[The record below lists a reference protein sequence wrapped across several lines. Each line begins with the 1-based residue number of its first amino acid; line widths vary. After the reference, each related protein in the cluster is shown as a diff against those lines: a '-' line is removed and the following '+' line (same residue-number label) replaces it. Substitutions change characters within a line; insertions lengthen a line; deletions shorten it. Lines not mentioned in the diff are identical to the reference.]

1 MITLSSYT
9 NYFISILVN
18 YILIGNVRQV
28 NCLKIKSISCLKER
42 TANYGRKKTQINLCI
57 EHFNV
62 EVEMKTAEETIR
74 EENHEG
80 IIDSVIEELNLDDW
94 TGDLVAAPRRVL
106 REYESWMKERIDDEI
121 DQKNSTTNKGTYRQ
135 IFLTEQLFHHFLKK
149 WLPWS
154 RHYC

>member
-1 MITLSSYT
+1 MD
-9 NYFISILVN
+9 
-18 YILIGNVRQV
+18 
-28 NCLKIKSISCLKER
+28 
-42 TANYGRKKTQINLCI
+42 AKKTQINLCI

-121 DQKNSTTNKGTYRQ
+121 DQKK
-135 IFLTEQLFHHFLKK
+135 
-149 WLPWS
+149 
-154 RHYC
+154 